1 MIEDILITFLISL
14 SPLGEARAGIPY
26 GELNGLPIAIALLV
40 GLTANLL
47 VFPLFYK
54 SINILNKYL
63 LQKRWYKKG
72 AIKLSLRARGKTK
85 NFIKNYGV
93 WGLMFFV
100 MIPLPVTGAYI
111 GTIAAYIF
119 GKEYKKSLIA
129 ISSGITI
136 SSILVATFMFIICFS
151 IIFAHLCK
159 ERKQHSLY

>member
-14 SPLGEARAGIPY
+14 SPFGEARAGIPY
-26 GELNGLPIAIALLV
+26 GELNELPIGIALLV
-40 GLTANLL
+40 GLSANLL

-54 SINILNKYL
+54 CITLLNIYFSQNKL
-63 LQKRWYKKG
+63 YKKS

-85 NFIKNYGV
+85 NIIKKYGA
-93 WGLMFFV
+93 WGLMVFV

-119 GKEYKKSLIA
+119 GINYQKSLIA

-136 SSILVATFMFIICFS
+136 SSILVAGFMS
-151 IIFAHLCK
+151 II
-159 ERKQHSLY
+159 